1 MWLVPMLEHPPKP
14 RFARPGAN
22 PTLQTIE
29 FVRAVLQGADGPI
42 SRRAILEQLRAWG
55 HGTSRPSLNAALAFL
70 ADEGA
75 VVEGSKGLQW
85 ASPATGSVLETIRR
99 KRR

>member
-1 MWLVPMLEHPPKP
+1 MLETPPEP
-14 RFARPGAN
+14 EFARPGAN

-29 FVRAVLQGADGPI
+29 FVRAVLRQAHGPV
-42 SRRAILEQLRAWG
+42 SRNHILEQLRVWG

-70 ADEGA
+70 AHEGA

-85 ASPATGSVLETIRR
+85 AAQAKTSILDTIRR
-99 KRR
+99 KRS

>member
-1 MWLVPMLEHPPKP
+1 VPVLEGPPVP
-14 RFARPGAN
+14 EFARPGAN

-29 FVRAVLQGADGPI
+29 FVRAVLQRARGPV
-42 SRRAILEQLRAWG
+42 SRNHILEQLRAWG

-70 ADEGA
+70 VAEGA

-85 ASPATGSVLETIRR
+85 ATPATGNILDTIRR
-99 KRR
+99 KRSA